1 MRNGKLEMTKPP
13 VSTNRTGRKIGQKIK
28 KAKLKPSSRAWLER
42 HINDPYVQRAQLE
55 GYRARAA
62 FKLLEIND
70 KHQILSGAKRIID
83 LGAAPGS
90 WSQIAAKVTDST
102 EDDIRVAAIDFL
114 EVEPIPGVKM
124 LQLDFLDPTA
134 PEKLM
139 EAIGGTPDLVLSDMA
154 APTTGHHK
162 TDHMRTMH
170 LCEVAAD
177 FAISVLGEG
186 GHFLVKTFQGGTEKE
201 LLDMLKKNFKQVIH
215 IKPASSRSESVEMFL
230 LAKHFKGRNHPD
242 YTRPEHDARYDD
254 GRTIYEG
261 PHPNDRSQD
270 RFDDED

>member
-1 MRNGKLEMTKPP
+1 MSKPP
-13 VSTNRTGRKIGQKIK
+13 VGSNRTGRKIGQKVK
-28 KAKLKPSSRAWLER
+28 KTKLKASSRRWLER
-42 HINDPYVQRAQLE
+42 HINDPYVQRAKLE

-62 FKLLEIND
+62 YKLLEIND
-70 KHQILSGAKRIID
+70 KHQILKGATRIID

-114 EVEPIPGVKM
+114 EVDPIPGVRL

-134 PEKLM
+134 PEKLK

-154 APTTGHHK
+154 APTTGHQK
-162 TDHMRTMH
+162 TDHIRTMH

-177 FAISVLGEG
+177 FAIEVLAEG
-186 GHFLVKTFQGGTEKE
+186 GHFLAKTFQGGTEKS
-201 LLDMLKKNFKQVIH
+201 LLDLLKRNFKQVLH

-230 LAKHFKGRNHPD
+230 LAKGFKGRKDTGAADHHAD
-242 YTRPEHDARYDD
+242 ERDTLEQDA
-254 GRTIYEG
+254 
-261 PHPNDRSQD
+261 
-270 RFDDED
+270 DEDV

>member
-1 MRNGKLEMTKPP
+1 MSKAP
-13 VSTNRTGRKIGQKIK
+13 VGTNRIGRKIGQKVK
-28 KAKLKPSSRAWLER
+28 KGKLKASSRRWIER
-42 HINDPYVQRAQLE
+42 HINDPYVQRAKLE

-70 KHQILSGAKRIID
+70 KHQILKGARRIID

-114 EVEPIPGVKM
+114 ELEPLPGVKI
-124 LQLDFLDPTA
+124 LQLDFLDPSA
-134 PEKLM
+134 PAMLI
-139 EAIGGTPDLVLSDMA
+139 EAVGGAPDVVLSDMA

-162 TDHMRTMH
+162 TDHLRTMH

-177 FAISVLGEG
+177 FAVQVLAEG
-186 GHFLVKTFQGGTEKE
+186 GHFLAKTFQGGTEKD
-201 LLDMLKKNFKQVIH
+201 LLDMLKRNFKQVLH

-230 LAKHFKGRNHPD
+230 LAKGFKGRDGSNAIDLKTAADLDMEAEQPQ
-242 YTRPEHDARYDD
+242 DD
-254 GRTIYEG
+254 RL
-261 PHPNDRSQD
+261 
-270 RFDDED
+270 